1 MPSAT
6 STAESLSQR
15 RAYLSLGLGVFA
27 IGWSALLVRWAG
39 TAGMVSAFYR
49 LAIAAILLSAWRAI
63 SSPTH
68 APPTP
73 EARRAAIIAGIF
85 FGVDL
90 ALFNTA
96 VMTTTAMDATLLGS
110 NSPIFVALGG
120 WLMYRERPTAR
131 FWMGFLIAIVGVTS
145 IVGADILV
153 HPSFGLGDV
162 FAVAGAACYGV
173 YLLFIQRSRVGMDS
187 LTFSIYATSIGALCV
202 LPICL
207 ITGQKMIGFSATSW
221 AALVGLALVA
231 QVGGHWLVA
240 HSMGRLPA
248 TSSSIVLLGQAPMT
262 ALLAWPLLDER
273 PRPGQILGGVLVLA
287 GIMVVNLTRQQPEPT
302 EPITP

>member
-1 MPSAT
+1 MPSAPA
-6 STAESLSQR
+6 AESLSHR
-15 RAYLSLGLGVFA
+15 RAYLLLSLGVFA
-27 IGWSALLVRWAG
+27 IGWSALFVRWAG

-49 LAIAAILLSAWRAI
+49 LAIAAVVLMVWRAV

-68 APPTP
+68 TAPTP
-73 EARRAAIIAGIF
+73 AARRAAIIAGIF

-120 WLMYRERPTAR
+120 WLMYRERPTMR
-131 FWMGFLIAIVGVTS
+131 FWIGFLVAITGVTS
-145 IVGADILV
+145 IVGADILL

-173 YLLFIQRSRVGMDS
+173 YLLYIQRSRVGMDS

-207 ITGQKMIGFSATSW
+207 LTGQKMVGFSPTSW
-221 AALVGLALVA
+221 AALIGLALVA

-248 TSSSIVLLGQAPMT
+248 AASSIVLLGQAPMT

-273 PRPGQILGGVLVLA
+273 PRPGQAIGGMLVLA
-287 GIMVVNLTRQQPEPT
+287 GIMVVNLTRQRPEPT
-302 EPITP
+302 EPISP

>member
-1 MPSAT
+1 M
-6 STAESLSQR
+6 SQR
-15 RAYLSLGLGVFA
+15 RAYLLLGLGVFA
-27 IGWSALLVRWAG
+27 IGWSALFVRWAG

-49 LAIAAILLSAWRAI
+49 LAIAAVVLTSWRAV
-63 SSPTH
+63 SSPSH

-73 EARRAAIIAGIF
+73 DARRAAIIAGIF
-85 FGVDL
+85 FGIDL
-90 ALFNTA
+90 AFFNTA

-110 NSPIFVALGG
+110 NSPIFVALGT
-120 WLMYRERPTAR
+120 WLMYSERPSMR
-131 FWMGFLIAIVGVTS
+131 FWIGFLIAIVGVFS

-153 HPSFGLGDV
+153 HPSFGLGD
-162 FAVAGAACYGV
+162 FYAVAGAACYGV
-173 YLLFIQRSRVGMDS
+173 YLLYIQRSREGMDS

-202 LPICL
+202 LPICFV
-207 ITGQKMIGFSATSW
+207 THQQMVGFGATSW
-221 AALVGLALVA
+221 AALLGLAIVT

-262 ALLAWPLLDER
+262 AVLAWPLLGER

-287 GIMVVNLTRQQPEPT
+287 GIMVVNMTRKEPEPT

>member
-1 MPSAT
+1 MPSAPA
-6 STAESLSQR
+6 AESLSHR
-15 RAYLSLGLGVFA
+15 RAYLLLSLGVFA
-27 IGWSALLVRWAG
+27 IGWSALFVRWAG

-49 LAIAAILLSAWRAI
+49 LAIAAVVLMVWRAV

-68 APPTP
+68 TAPTP
-73 EARRAAIIAGIF
+73 AARRAAIIAGIF

-120 WLMYRERPTAR
+120 WLMYRERPTMR
-131 FWMGFLIAIVGVTS
+131 FWIGFLVAITGVTS
-145 IVGADILV
+145 IVGADILL

-173 YLLFIQRSRVGMDS
+173 YLLYIQRSRVGMDS

-207 ITGQKMIGFSATSW
+207 LTGQKMVGFSPTSW
-221 AALVGLALVA
+221 AALIGLALVT

-248 TSSSIVLLGQAPMT
+248 AASSIVLLGQAPMT

-273 PRPGQILGGVLVLA
+273 PRPGQAIGGMLVLA
-287 GIMVVNLTRQQPEPT
+287 GIMVVNLTRQRPEPT
-302 EPITP
+302 EPISP

>member
-1 MPSAT
+1 MPSAPA
-6 STAESLSQR
+6 AESLSHR
-15 RAYLSLGLGVFA
+15 RAYLLLSLGVFA
-27 IGWSALLVRWAG
+27 IGWSALFVRWAG

-49 LAIAAILLSAWRAI
+49 LAIAAVVLMVWRAV

-68 APPTP
+68 TAPTP
-73 EARRAAIIAGIF
+73 AARRAAIIAGIF
-85 FGVDL
+85 FGIDL

-120 WLMYRERPTAR
+120 WLMYRERPTMR
-131 FWMGFLIAIVGVTS
+131 FWIGFLVAITGVTS
-145 IVGADILV
+145 IVGADILL

-173 YLLFIQRSRVGMDS
+173 YLLYIQRSRVGMDS

-207 ITGQKMIGFSATSW
+207 LTGQKMVGFSPTSW
-221 AALVGLALVA
+221 AALIGLALVT

-248 TSSSIVLLGQAPMT
+248 AASSIVLLGQAPMT

-273 PRPGQILGGVLVLA
+273 PRPGQAIGGMLVLA
-287 GIMVVNLTRQQPEPT
+287 GIMVVNLTRQRPEPT
-302 EPITP
+302 EPISP